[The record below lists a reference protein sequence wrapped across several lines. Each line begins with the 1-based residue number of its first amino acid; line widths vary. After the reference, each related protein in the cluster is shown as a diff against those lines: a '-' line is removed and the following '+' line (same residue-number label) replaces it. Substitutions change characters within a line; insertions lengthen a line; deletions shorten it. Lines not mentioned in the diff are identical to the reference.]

1 MTLSKTFTSVIVGC
15 AASIAAEAC
24 TTILVGKDA
33 STDGSII
40 ISRNSDS
47 HSAINAKHLVIH
59 QDVVHL
65 EKTYFKSSSNAF
77 TYELPKMSYQYIGLP
92 YWYTNDHSMEQ
103 EGSNAF
109 GVTISATESIYNNPK
124 ALEIDP
130 YNKKTGISE
139 DAITT
144 IILQSVTTA
153 REGIELLGSIITT
166 KGTAEGFGVAI
177 GDKDEVWYLETA
189 AGHLWA
195 AAKVPDD
202 SYFVSANQSRLQQ
215 INLAD
220 KQNYLGSPNLIAFAK
235 ENKLFTGNDKEFVF
249 RKAYARY
256 IPEDVTYNFLR
267 VWTLQNMYSP
277 ELKFSKTEDDSPTF
291 LKPEKKISVNEV
303 MTGLRNH
310 YQGTANDPYVNNN
323 YKEPYRPI
331 SVFRE
336 SNSHV
341 TAVRNNLP
349 IDIANIVYIAL
360 GMNSLSIYLPFYS
373 SISQV
378 PEPYKLGNDH
388 SSDDSAYWIFRKVQ
402 TLAML
407 DFENYAPIV
416 QKAYAKLFDK
426 IETKRIKMEKEYLKL
441 HKKNITQA
449 RTKVQAFIDWE
460 VNAALD
466 LAKKLANE
474 LMTLETIKINN
485 KYEFPGA

>member
-1 MTLSKTFTSVIVGC
+1 MTFSKLIASIIAGYTL
-15 AASIAAEAC
+15 SIAAEAC
-24 TTILVGKDA
+24 TTIIVGKDA
-33 STDGSII
+33 SADGSII

-47 HSAINAKHLVIH
+47 HSAVNAKHLVIH

-65 EKTYFKSSSNAF
+65 EKTYFKSSSNDF
-77 TYELPKMSYQYIGLP
+77 TYELPKISFQYIGLP

-103 EGSNAF
+103 EGSNEF

-124 ALEIDP
+124 ALEADP
-130 YNKKTGISE
+130 YNKKSGISE

-144 IILQSVTTA
+144 VILQSVKTA
-153 REGIELLGSIITT
+153 REGVELLGNIITT
-166 KGTAEGFGVAI
+166 QGTAEGFGVAI

-189 AGHLWA
+189 SGHLWA

-220 KQNYLGSPNLIAFAK
+220 KQNYLGPPNLISFAK
-235 ENKLFTGNDKEFVF
+235 EHNLFKGEDKDFSF
-249 RKAYARY
+249 RDAYARKV
-256 IPEDVTYNFLR
+256 PADVTYNFLR

-277 ELKFSKTEDDSPTF
+277 NLTFSQTKDDSPAF
-291 LKPEKKISVNEV
+291 LKPEHKISVDEV
-303 MTGLRNH
+303 MAGLRNY
-310 YQGTANDPYVNNN
+310 YQGTKNNPYINNN
-323 YKEPYRPI
+323 YDEPYRPI

-341 TAVRNNLP
+341 TVVRDHLP

-378 PEPYKLGNDH
+378 PTSYTLGNDH
-388 SSDDSAYWIFRKVQ
+388 SSDDSAYWTFRKVQ

-407 DFENYAPIV
+407 NFEKYAPIV
-416 QKAYAKLFDK
+416 QKAYAKLAEE
-426 IETKRIKMEKEYLKL
+426 IEVKHQAMEKEYLALYKN
-441 HKKNITQA
+441 NITLA
-449 RTKVQAFIDWE
+449 RKKVQDFIDWE
-460 VNAALD
+460 VNAALNT
-466 LAKKLANE
+466 AKQLANE

-485 KYEFPGA
+485 QYEFPGA